1 MNNVKQ
7 DVKSTVLM
15 EDNEASLKHIHTLVK
30 QGKFLELTQL
40 EQTDATWKSYI
51 YNLPKGTMKFV
62 LNASLDTLPTKAN
75 LSLWG
80 KRTNNK
86 CRCGVKETT
95 NHVLNCCVLALNEGR
110 FTFRHDSVLHY
121 IASCL
126 DTAKYDCYVDIPGH
140 QHPNGGTLPPEV
152 AVSTL
157 KPDIVI
163 VDKKKK
169 SVAVFELTCPAEHRI
184 ATAHTLKANKYSH
197 FESDNTH
204 MSVTVQPFEIGSHT
218 GYVSTGN
225 KTRLALLHKF
235 CKNPIK
241 LKSFVKNIS
250 AICVLGSYYIF
261 NCRNQVLWPE
271 MARILAPFPNQ

>member
-1 MNNVKQ
+1 
-7 DVKSTVLM
+7 M
-15 EDNEASLKHIHTLVK
+15 ESCMLLEPGSILSFEPGPICHIEPGPIRAQSCLLS
-30 QGKFLELTQL
+30 QAQS
-40 EQTDATWKSYI
+40 ATSSQAQSATSIWPSI
-51 YNLPKGTMKFV
+51 GNL
-62 LNASLDTLPTKAN
+62 
-75 LSLWG
+75 
-80 KRTNNK
+80 
-86 CRCGVKETT
+86 
-95 NHVLNCCVLALNEGR
+95 
-110 FTFRHDSVLHY
+110 
-121 IASCL
+121 ASCL

-261 NCRNQVLWPE
+261 NCCGQKWHEFLHLSQTNNHQTSSYSYRKKPV
-271 MARILAPFPNQ
+271 